1 MVQCF
6 YFKRGA
12 PILLSTCALKF
23 YGVLRTRSIHIPCY
37 AAWCWNNTLSW
48 ILGCVFLLEILGLL
62 PVTNLQWTKRSLG
75 IGNRKGTNFAFSL
88 MSHYS
93 SALLPTMCQLKE
105 FGSFN
110 DHWPNSFGKTK
121 VIYQAAR
128 SSAQRTELTA
138 LKAMLFMWHP

>member
-23 YGVLRTRSIHIPCY
+23 YSVLRTWSIYIPCY
-37 AAWCWNNTLSW
+37 TAWCWNNTWSW
-48 ILGCVFLLEILGLL
+48 ILGCVFLLEILRLL
-62 PVTNLQWTKRSLG
+62 PVTNFQWTKSSLG
-75 IGNRKGTNFAFSL
+75 TGNRKGTDFAFSL

-105 FGSFN
+105 FGSLMIT
-110 DHWPNSFGKTK
+110 DLKALGK
-121 VIYQAAR
+121 QR
-128 SSAQRTELTA
+128 SSTKLQSVLPSVHSSQHSKQCC
-138 LKAMLFMWHP
+138 LWHP